1 MADISTYLQAIMQA
15 VYGED
20 VRGSIHDAIEIINE
34 VSEVVL
40 STGTAVTSASSSS
53 TGFYTDS
60 LYLNTDTFELWKCV
74 GTDSWTSLGILKGA
88 AGDPGNLW
96 YAGTGISGKSVNP
109 TVYVNS
115 GVANANVGD
124 CYLNKAEGGVYTCT
138 LGGNASTALWVFLF
152 TMSGGGG
159 ASYTAGNGID
169 SAALLNDE
177 IALDFGTVDAA
188 TTTKAPTGASVKSAI
203 DSAVKNGTLT
213 IQQNGASKGTFSAN
227 QSTNASA
234 DIVTDQWL
242 GGDTPTTT
250 TVSSGQFTFSG
261 LDDTKGYGFEPY
273 IQVDGNSTN
282 KNPSATINTI
292 TGAGT
297 ASMSILYDTDAD
309 NGASV
314 KLRIIK

>member
-1 MADISTYLQAIMQA
+1 MADISTYLQAIMSA

-20 VRGSIHDAIEIINE
+20 VRGSIHDAIEIIND

-40 STGTAVTSASSSS
+40 STGTAVDSASSSS

-60 LYLNTDTFELWKCV
+60 LYWNTDTFELWKCV
-74 GTDSWTSLGILKGA
+74 GTDSWTSLGVLKGVS
-88 AGDPGNLW
+88 GDPGNKW
-96 YAGTGISGKSVNP
+96 YAGTGISGKSPNP
-109 TVYVNS
+109 TVYINS
-115 GVANANVGD
+115 GVTNANAGD
-124 CYLNKAEGGVYTCT
+124 CYLNKAEAGVYICT
-138 LGGNASTALWVFLF
+138 LGGNAATALWVFQF

-169 SAALLNDE
+169 SASLLNDE

-188 TTTKAPTGASVKSAI
+188 TTTKAPTGSAVQSAI
-203 DSAVKNGTLT
+203 GNAVKNGTLT
-213 IQQNGASKGTFSAN
+213 IQKNGATVQTFTAN
-227 QSTNASA
+227 QSTNVAA
-234 DIVTDQWL
+234 DIVTDAWH
-242 GGDTPTTT
+242 GTTA
-250 TVSSGQFTFSG
+250 TVSSGQFSFSG

-292 TGAGT
+292 SGAGT
-297 ASMSILYDTDAD
+297 ASMSLTYDTDAD

>member
-1 MADISTYLQAIMQA
+1 MAYIDPYLQAIMQA

-74 GTDSWTSLGILKGA
+74 GTDSWTSLGVLKGA

-115 GVANANVGD
+115 GVANANIGD

-159 ASYTAGNGID
+159 ANYTAGSGID
-169 SAALLNDE
+169 SAALTNDE

-188 TTTKAPTGASVKSAI
+188 TTTKAPTGAAVQSAI
-203 DSAVKNGTLT
+203 GSAVKNGVLT
-213 IQQNGASKGTFSAN
+213 IQQNGTSKGTFSAN
-227 QSTNASA
+227 QSTNGSA
-234 DIVTDQWL
+234 NIVTDEWFATS
-242 GGDTPTTT
+242 G
-250 TVSSGQFTFSG
+250 TVSSGQISFSG
-261 LDDTKGYGFEPY
+261 IDDSAGTNAYEVYFD
-273 IQVDGNSTN
+273 ITSASTN
-282 KNPSATINTI
+282 KNPTATIATLS
-292 TGAGT
+292 GEGT
-297 ASMSILYDTDAD
+297 NNMSVIYDTDAD
-309 NGASV
+309 NGATGY
-314 KLRIIK
+314 LRIIK